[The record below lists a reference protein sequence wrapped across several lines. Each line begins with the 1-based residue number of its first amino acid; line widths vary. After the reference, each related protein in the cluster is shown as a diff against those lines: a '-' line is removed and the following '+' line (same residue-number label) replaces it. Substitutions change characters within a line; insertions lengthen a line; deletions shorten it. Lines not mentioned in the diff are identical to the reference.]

1 MKFQWQLRGVTSATS
16 TADQGHFF
24 GAAVMKRK
32 LLLGAVFSTLA
43 LNAIAQP
50 LLQCGAAQSEP
61 AAVIRPVL
69 VGSAAGQLPERP
81 LFAKDGLGSSY
92 SDSSEREARDSSQ
105 PFATPLWVG

>member
-1 MKFQWQLRGVTSATS
+1 
-16 TADQGHFF
+16 
-24 GAAVMKRK
+24 MKRK
-32 LLLGAVFSTLA
+32 LLLGVVFSTLA

-50 LLQCGAAQSEP
+50 LLQCGATDSAP

-69 VGSAAGQLPERP
+69 VGSAASQVLQQP

-105 PFATPLWVG
+105 PFGAPLLAG